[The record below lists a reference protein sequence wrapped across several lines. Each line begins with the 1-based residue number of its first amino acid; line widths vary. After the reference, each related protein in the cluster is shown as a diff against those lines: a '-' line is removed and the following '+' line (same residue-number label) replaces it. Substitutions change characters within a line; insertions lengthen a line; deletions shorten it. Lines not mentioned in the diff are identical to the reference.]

1 MAKTQAQIDARL
13 KAYKNGTVDSPFR
26 ITKLTYREPGYLP
39 MQPGAIDADKRFN
52 AQCMD
57 PIIDYVL
64 WFTDNKVRMWGD
76 AKDAVNNKLEP
87 YFTWHANTPD
97 YVPPIG
103 SIGVANHGTDG
114 YIKYGH
120 IYLVYGKANK
130 DTMQVLEQNWNNQ
143 ANLPPK
149 LRIDN
154 YYGTAGFW
162 VPNVEGAKKET
173 VKKTTTTQKT
183 TVKKENTKKGK
194 TLKYNRDEVTG
205 YKLPKRGYKPKGVVI
220 HNDAGSLSAMQYHD
234 SLVNAPLSRLENG
247 IAHSYISGNTV
258 WQALPEG
265 RIAWHTGDNYGN
277 TNYYGIEG
285 CRSMSASD
293 KEFIETEQST
303 FQETARMLKKWGKP
317 VNYETVKLHMEFVPT
332 ACPHRSMKL
341 HTGWDPIKQGRPNQA
356 TINKLK
362 DYFISQIEQ
371 YYDGKIPKG
380 TTVTASKPSA
390 NTTAKTPSGWKKNK
404 YGILWKKEKGTF
416 TCKAKDGIV
425 TRYKGP
431 SIHNP
436 IAGGLEYNQSVNY
449 DEIQDYEGYIWISWE
464 VYSGATVY
472 MPIGKSNGKGQRV
485 GSAWGT
491 FK

>member
-1 MAKTQAQIDARL
+1 MAKTQAQINARL
-13 KAYKNGTVDSPFR
+13 QAYKNGTVDSPFR

-87 YFTWHANTPD
+87 YFTWHENTPD
-97 YVPPIG
+97 YVPPVG

-120 IYLVYGKANK
+120 IYLVYGKANI

-149 LRIDN
+149 LRTDN

-162 VPNVEGAKKET
+162 VPNVEGTKKES
-173 VKKTTTTQKT
+173 VKKTTTTQKV
-183 TVKKENTKKGK
+183 TVKKEDNKKGK

-234 SLVNAPLSRLENG
+234 SLVNAPLARLENG

-258 WQALPEG
+258 WQALPES
-265 RIAWHTGDNYGN
+265 RTAWHTANNDGN
-277 TNYYGIEG
+277 TNYYGIEV
-285 CRSMSASD
+285 CQSMSASD
-293 KEFIETEQST
+293 KDFLASEQSA
-303 FQETARMLKKWGKP
+303 FQEAARMLKKWGLP
-317 VNYETVKLHMEFVPT
+317 VNRNTVRLHNEFSPT
-332 ACPHRSMKL
+332 QCPHRSMAL
-341 HTGWDPIKQGRPNQA
+341 HAGYTSSQRAPQSVVDKTKG
-356 TINKLK
+356 
-362 DYFISQIEQ
+362 YFISQIKA
-371 YYDGKIPKG
+371 YYDGEIPKG
-380 TTVTASKPSA
+380 STVKPSKPSS
-390 NTTAKTPSGWKKNK
+390 NTSTGKWSKNQ
-404 YGILWKKEKGTF
+404 YGTWWMKESATF
-416 TCKAKDGIV
+416 TCG
-425 TRYKGP
+425 G
-431 SIHNP
+431 SP
-436 IAGGLEYNQSVNY
+436 ILARVGSPFLSAQEGYWFQPGGYVNY
-449 DEIQDYEGYIWISWE
+449 DEVCIQDGHVWIGYTFKGVRYYLPIR
-464 VYSGATVY
+464 TV
-472 MPIGKSNGKGQRV
+472 KSTPPNHVV
-485 GSAWGT
+485 GSLWGAI
-491 FK
+491 K